1 MLIFF
6 LLKMLKDFFFI
17 NNQCHNI
24 SICRSIMEIICD
36 PCSEKNKKL
45 VAEKYCSDCEEKL
58 CTECAEWHM
67 RCGEFR
73 SHHVIDLSSVGSR
86 IPPSSKINCEI
97 HTDVQIDYF
106 CSQHDVVCCRACLSD
121 SHRSCE
127 TVLPLDSASKDV
139 KNSSLLS
146 DALEELDNMTELL
159 SKMSE
164 NRDDNRKLL
173 KQKKSLIIKQMRAAK
188 SKVLKYLDDIEER
201 LITEVG
207 FVQEKNEEKINREKH
222 EICQLTSILKD
233 NKQELEFLKDR
244 GSNNQLFLTLRKQIT
259 NIQKTENKIHDMTSA
274 FNEID
279 MEFEEIK
286 NVNIETIGS
295 LSQITRPCP
304 IKYKSMKVQHQQV
317 QQDRR
322 QTLTEFIREG
332 EVNLKHGEQYWLTD
346 MAVTSDNKLLLCN
359 IKSSHKKVY
368 IYKDYKTYED
378 EISFTSEPY
387 CITVVPCTDKAVVT
401 LPLESSIQFINTTN
415 NTKDKQIIKIG
426 GWCTGITAVKD
437 QIYIGVDSKVI
448 ILNTDGS
455 RVREI
460 TTDGGDNLN
469 LLYNERNDQLL
480 LRQPGSLCCIN
491 LDGHVIYRYDISGG
505 RGLAVDQQGHVY
517 ISGCESND
525 IHRLSPD
532 GTFRDIVLSKHD
544 GVNWPEGITFNNDF
558 TKLFIINN
566 RGKTVL
572 VYIL

>member
-1 MLIFF
+1 MGT
-6 LLKMLKDFFFI
+6 
-17 NNQCHNI
+17 
-24 SICRSIMEIICD
+24 ICD
-36 PCSEKNKKL
+36 PCSKENKRL

-67 RCGEFR
+67 PCEEFR
-73 SHHVIDLSSVGSR
+73 SHHVIDLSSVGLR

-97 HTDVQIDYF
+97 HTDVQIYHF

-127 TVLPLDSASKDV
+127 SVLPLDSASKDV

-146 DALEELDNMTELL
+146 DTLEELDNMTETLQ
-159 SKMSE
+159 KMEE
-164 NRDDNRKLL
+164 NRDENKKLL
-173 KQKKSLIIKQMRAAK
+173 KQKKSLIIKQISAAK
-188 SKVLKYLDDIEER
+188 SEVPNYLDDNKER

-207 FVQEKNEEKINREKH
+207 SVQEKNDEKINREKY
-222 EICQLTSILKD
+222 EICQLTSIVKD
-233 NKQELEFLKDR
+233 NKQELEFLKDH
-244 GSNNQLFLTLRKQIT
+244 GSNNQLFLNLRKQIT

-274 FNEID
+274 INEID

-304 IKYKSMKVQHQQV
+304 IKYKSMKVQHQHV
-317 QQDRR
+317 KLDRR
-322 QTLTEFIREG
+322 QTLTEFINEG
-332 EVNLKHGEQYWLTD
+332 EVKLKHGEQYYLTD

-359 IKSSHKKVY
+359 RQFAHQKVY

-378 EISFTSEPY
+378 EISFTSRPE

-401 LPLESSIQFINTTN
+401 LPGENSIQFINTTN
-415 NTKDKQIIKIG
+415 NTKDNKIKIG
-426 GWCTGITAVKD
+426 EVCEGVTAVKD
-437 QIYIGVDSKVI
+437 KIYIGVEDKVL

-460 TTDGGDNLN
+460 TTDGGFNNN
-469 LLYNERNDQLL
+469 LLYNERIDQLL
-480 LRQPGSLCCIN
+480 LRQSYRGLCCIN
-491 LDGHVIYRYDISGG
+491 LHGHVIYRYDISGFY
-505 RGLAVDQQGHVY
+505 GLAVDQQGHVY
-517 ISGCESND
+517 ISGRDSYD

-544 GVNWPEGITFNNDF
+544 GVDGPWGITFNNDF
-558 TKLFIINN
+558 TKLFIIN
-566 RGKTVL
+566 RSGKTVL
-572 VYIL
+572 VYSCK